1 MEGDQEEDEIYVNRE
16 KYRDVDDDEEEDKE
30 K

>member
-16 KYRDVDDDEEEDKE
+16 QYRDVDDDEEEDKE